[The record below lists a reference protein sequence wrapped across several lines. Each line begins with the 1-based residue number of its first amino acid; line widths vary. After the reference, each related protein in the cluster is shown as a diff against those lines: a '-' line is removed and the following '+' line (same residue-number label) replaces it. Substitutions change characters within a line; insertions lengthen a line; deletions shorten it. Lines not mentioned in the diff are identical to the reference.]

1 MPRIKTTSENR
12 NTSVEKRGAK
22 DNSNI
27 AKLLEQSN
35 KSLNDISAAL
45 KVQISAMSQ
54 QQKTLEEERKRQIK
68 LEKEAEQ
75 RRKEDEA
82 RRKKAEKKAEKEL
95 DRRKKLEEKT
105 KKQQQKTA
113 QAKSVSKGTQS
124 RGDTGKKDEVSFTK
138 EAWEGVMPA
147 DRRQF
152 AGSTMIGAAV
162 GMDPALVQAFG
173 LDKVGRAVWNKG
185 KSVLKNTVA
194 GLKGKKKEDK
204 DSSKSDKGKAKE
216 GAYGSVTQEST
227 PITRRLD
234 TIIKLLGGKPPKEKK
249 GGEEKK
255 DKSFLDT
262 LFGKALSG
270 LGKMLLPLLAAGLMS
285 MLKPYIEKLLDKLLG
300 SILGEELGGIASGII
315 ADMLPGA
322 IAGYTY
328 SKMVTGKANWKAILI
343 GGGISLAYYTIK
355 RKVDEVMEI
364 LNGNPP
370 EIKVEDYLDAAIR
383 GAIIG
388 ATCVGFGKGSLKAA
402 VLGAGIGVGVQ
413 WVVNRINDIQ
423 RMIDGEEVEIKE
435 VNIGG
440 VSIPESTFG
449 AMISGALIGGR
460 YGGFKGAI
468 MGALIGGGLGTLWAA
483 VVDFHNQMQAA
494 KTGKY
499 VEPKEICGIPYTIAA
514 GLIGGAGIGMKFA
527 GFWPGL
533 FVGALIGGA
542 AGWIMNEVQKYI
554 GRTTASEANA
564 TKAMEENTDFQQ
576 IEEQKNADLDILRD
590 PNATKEEK
598 LAAQARI
605 DSVHHLKEKTKAQLA
620 GFDKWDKDN
629 NGVLDEA
636 EQKALESAWFK
647 SGNSMDMKHVMQ
659 DMRAQGIEITE
670 ENLMHYNA
678 SKLQG
683 QQAAYTNVIRNINGL
698 PSVPMQTSS
707 EMSMMQAQETQT
719 KLADATEKLA
729 NLFED
734 AAEGDGFGN
743 KTTFNVASGG
753 SSSIDVYGSGSAA
766 QSSIGG

>member
-1 MPRIKTTSENR
+1 MPRIRTTSETK
-12 NTSVEKRGAK
+12 NTSVEKRGAN

-35 KSLNDISAAL
+35 KSLGEISAAL

-82 RRKKAEKKAEKEL
+82 NRKKAEKKAEKEL
-95 DRRKKLEEKT
+95 DRRKKLEEKN
-105 KKQQQKTA
+105 KKQQQKST
-113 QAKSVSKGTQS
+113 SVSKGTQS
-124 RGDTGKKDEVSFTK
+124 QGGTSKKDNVSFTK
-138 EAWEGVMPA
+138 EVWEGVMPP

-152 AGSTMIGAAV
+152 AGSTMIGAAI

-185 KSVLKNTVA
+185 KSVLKNTVT
-194 GLKGKKKEDK
+194 GFKSEKKEEK
-204 DSSKSDKGKAKE
+204 GSSKSEKGKAKE

-234 TIIKLLGGKPPKEKK
+234 TIIKLLGGKPQKEKK

-435 VNIGG
+435 VSIGG
-440 VSIPESTFG
+440 VTIPESTFG

-483 VVDFHNQMQAA
+483 VVDFHNQMEAA
-494 KTGKY
+494 KNGTY
-499 VEPKEICGIPYTIAA
+499 TEPKEILGVPYNVAA

-542 AGWIMNEVQKYI
+542 AGFILNEVQKYI
-554 GRTTASEANA
+554 GRTKASEANA
-564 TKAMEENTDFQQ
+564 TKAMEGNADFQQ

-605 DSVHHLKEKTKAQLA
+605 DSVHSLKEKTKAQLA

-629 NGVLDEA
+629 NGILDEN
-636 EQKALESAWFK
+636 EQKALDGAWFK
-647 SGNSMDMKHVMQ
+647 SGNSMDMQDAMK
-659 DMRAQGIEITE
+659 DMRAKGIEVTE

-698 PSVPMQTSS
+698 PSIPMQTSS

-729 NLFED
+729 NYFED
-734 AAEGDGFGN
+734 AMEGEGFGN
-743 KTTFNVASGG
+743 KTTFNVASSG